1 MQNENRIHLVP
12 RPEPRPASVQEAC
25 EEPQAKPPKR
35 KSSLDPRDL
44 VRETLA
50 IAGECR
56 EVLSSPHPAKNQLLV
71 DLVASLAVARLRKRG
86 RR

>member
-12 RPEPRPASVQEAC
+12 RPGPRLASAREQF
-25 EEPQAKPPKR
+25 EEPQATPPKR
-35 KSSLDPRDL
+35 KSTLDPRDL

-50 IAGECR
+50 IARECR
-56 EVLSSPHPAKNQLLV
+56 EVLAGPRSAKNQLLV
-71 DLVASLAVARLRKRG
+71 DLVASLAVARLQKRG